1 MKKEYIIYKLSDASK
16 EACKI
21 DNELFPMYNVKRGL
35 RNEDGTGVLVGLT
48 KVGNV
53 VGYERLPEGGL
64 KAIPGKLFYRGY
76 DVEDIAHGLIKEK
89 RFGFEEVAYLLLSG
103 KLPDKEEL
111 AGFKELICDNMPLEQ
126 KTKMNILDL
135 EGQNIMNILARSVL
149 EMYTFDP
156 NPDDTSRDNLMRQSI
171 ELISRF
177 PTIIAYAYNIYRH
190 SQQGRSLH
198 IRHPHENLS
207 IAENFLHMLKKD
219 FTDLEARTLD
229 LLLVLQ
235 AEHGGGNNS
244 TFTVRVTSSTGTDTY
259 SSIAAGIGSLKGPLH
274 GGANIQVVDMF
285 HHLKENIAD
294 WKNVDEID
302 TYFMRMLNKEAY
314 NKTGL
319 IYGIGHAVYTISD
332 PRAVVLK
339 ELARSVLEM
348 YTFDPNPDDTS
359 RDNLMRQSIELIS
372 RFPTIIAYAYNIYRH
387 SQQGRSLHIRHPHEN
402 LSIAENFLHMLKKD
416 FTDLEA
422 RTLDL
427 LLVLQAEHGGGN
439 NSTFTVRVTSSTGTD
454 TYSSIAAGIG
464 SLKGPLHGGANIQV
478 VDMFHHLKENIAD
491 WKNVDEID
499 TYFMRMLNKE
509 AYNKTGLI
517 YGIGHAVYTISDPRA
532 VVLKE
537 LARDLA
543 KEKGREEEFAFLELL
558 ESRAIECFA
567 KHKGTKKRVSSNVD
581 FYSGFVYEM
590 IGLPQEIYTP
600 LFAMARIVGWTA
612 HRIEE
617 LNFDGKRIIRPAY
630 KNVLEEQPYLPIA
643 DR

>member
-1 MKKEYIIYKLSDASK
+1 MKKEYLIYKLSDASK
-16 EACKI
+16 DACKI

-35 RNEDGTGVLVGLT
+35 RNEDGSGVLVGLT
-48 KVGNV
+48 KIGNV
-53 VGYERLPEGGL
+53 VGYERLPDNGGL

-76 DVEDIAHGLIKEK
+76 DVEDLAHALIKEK

-111 AGFKELICDNMPLEQ
+111 ASFKGLICDNMPLEQ

-190 SQQGRSLH
+190 STHGRSLH

-207 IAENFLHMLKKD
+207 LAENFLHMLKKD
-219 FTDLEARTLD
+219 FTELDARTLD

-285 HHLKENIAD
+285 HHLKENI
-294 WKNVDEID
+294 
-302 TYFMRMLNKEAY
+302 
-314 NKTGL
+314 G
-319 IYGIGHAVYTISD
+319 
-332 PRAVVLK
+332 
-339 ELARSVLEM
+339 
-348 YTFDPNPDDTS
+348 
-359 RDNLMRQSIELIS
+359 
-372 RFPTIIAYAYNIYRH
+372 
-387 SQQGRSLHIRHPHEN
+387 
-402 LSIAENFLHMLKKD
+402 
-416 FTDLEA
+416 
-422 RTLDL
+422 
-427 LLVLQAEHGGGN
+427 
-439 NSTFTVRVTSSTGTD
+439 
-454 TYSSIAAGIG
+454 
-464 SLKGPLHGGANIQV
+464 
-478 VDMFHHLKENIAD
+478 D

-558 ESRAIECFA
+558 EERAIECFA

-600 LFAMARIVGWTA
+600 LFAMVRIVGWTA

-617 LNFDGKRIIRPAY
+617 LHFDGKRIIRPAY
-630 KNVLEEQPYLPIA
+630 KNVLDEQVYVPIKE
-643 DR
+643 R